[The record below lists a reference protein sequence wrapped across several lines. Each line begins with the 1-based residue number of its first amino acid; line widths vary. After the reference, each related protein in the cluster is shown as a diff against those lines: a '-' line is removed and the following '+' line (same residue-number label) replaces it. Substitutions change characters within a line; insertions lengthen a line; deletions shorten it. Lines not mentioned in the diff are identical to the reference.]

1 MLRLTTAD
9 GPRDTLG
16 KLKFIS
22 AGVSRYSI
30 GRRRKAVDVRA
41 AELPGSYRRPLQR
54 LDAQHHGTREGE
66 VGPLVRR
73 LQAYGQL
80 QAYVSGAWGEGSE
93 PLHALVQTCAEA
105 RVAHLCRAT
114 GRQETK
120 HMLGQVVGQ
129 YRRFISTCAVRA
141 AQAAAGRR
149 QVSMRLDREMQQERR
164 AQWMA
169 GLQGPGRA
177 RRGRCHGL

>member
-16 KLKFIS
+16 ELKFIS
-22 AGVSRYSI
+22 AGVSRYPI
-30 GRRRKAVDVRA
+30 GSRRKAVDVRA
-41 AELPGSYRRPLQR
+41 AELPGSYLRPLQR

-93 PLHALVQTCAEA
+93 PLHAPVQTCDEA
-105 RVAHLCRAT
+105 RRSKCLNHHNQRLC
-114 GRQETK
+114 K
-120 HMLGQVVGQ
+120 I
-129 YRRFISTCAVRA
+129 F
-141 AQAAAGRR
+141 
-149 QVSMRLDREMQQERR
+149 
-164 AQWMA
+164 
-169 GLQGPGRA
+169 
-177 RRGRCHGL
+177 

>member
-1 MLRLTTAD
+1 MLRLLTAD

-16 KLKFIS
+16 ELKFIS
-22 AGVSRYSI
+22 AGVSLYPMGSW
-30 GRRRKAVDVRA
+30 RKAVDVRA

-66 VGPLVRR
+66 LGPLVRR

-80 QAYVSGAWGEGSE
+80 QAYAAGAWGEGSE

-105 RVAHLCRAT
+105 RVAHLCRDT
-114 GRQETK
+114 GRQETE

-129 YRRFISTCAVRA
+129 YRRLISTCAVRA
-141 AQAAAGRR
+141 AALCTLARHRR
-149 QVSMRLDREMQQERR
+149 TDWSLY
-164 AQWMA
+164 
-169 GLQGPGRA
+169 PI
-177 RRGRCHGL
+177 